1 MKKII
6 FLFLAGMLVAVPAM
20 AGGNLEKV
28 DIEKEVTSK
37 SFSIGCDRNT
47 GCMSYVIDQT
57 NGICFAEMMYK
68 DGVGLTQVDCNKLM
82 KIDKIRNFYDTGKVD
97 K

>member
-1 MKKII
+1 MKRLI
-6 FLFLAGMLVAVPAM
+6 FLFLAGVLSAAPAM
-20 AGGNLEKV
+20 AGGNLDKI
-28 DIEKEVTSK
+28 DIDKEVNSK
-37 SFSIGCDRNT
+37 SFSIGCDRNV

-57 NGICFAEMMYK
+57 NGMCFAEIMYK

-82 KIDKIRNFYDTGKVD
+82 KIDKIRNFFDTGKVD

>member
-6 FLFLAGMLVAVPAM
+6 FLFLAGLLFAAQAI
-20 AGGNLEKV
+20 AGGTLEKV
-28 DIEKEVTSK
+28 DIEKEVNAK
-37 SFSIGCDRNT
+37 SFSVGCDRSV
-47 GCMSYVIDQT
+47 GCMLYVVDQT
-57 NGICFAEMMYK
+57 HGMCFAVMK
-68 DGVGLTQVDCNKLM
+68 QDDATGITQVDCNKLM